1 MGNAGRGVSASESAV
16 GEPTKILSVPLSG
29 LEFCRPDQLVLPD
42 MLSVARKIFGSV
54 NDRKLKPLRA
64 RVNRIN
70 ALEPMM
76 EALSD
81 EALKGKTEE
90 FRKRLA
96 DGATLDSLLEDNSV
110 NFTRVKEFEL
120 NYNIKD

>member
-1 MGNAGRGVSASESAV
+1 
-16 GEPTKILSVPLSG
+16 
-29 LEFCRPDQLVLPD
+29 

-96 DGATLDSLLEDNSV
+96 DGGGGQTLGDGPPGAPAGDRGCLQREANT
-110 NFTRVKEFEL
+110 N
-120 NYNIKD
+120 

>member
-1 MGNAGRGVSASESAV
+1 
-16 GEPTKILSVPLSG
+16 
-29 LEFCRPDQLVLPD
+29 

-81 EALKGKTEE
+81 EALSADIERYATMLGEAAAQIVE
-90 FRKRLA
+90 FLDRREPYVAVELELIRQPGGGGPLGA
-96 DGATLDSLLEDNSV
+96 DADE
-110 NFTRVKEFEL
+110 
-120 NYNIKD
+120 